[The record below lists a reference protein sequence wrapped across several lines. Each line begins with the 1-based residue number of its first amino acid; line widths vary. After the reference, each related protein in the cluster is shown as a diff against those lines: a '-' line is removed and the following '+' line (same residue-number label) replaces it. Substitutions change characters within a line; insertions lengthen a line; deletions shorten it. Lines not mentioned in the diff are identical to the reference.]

1 MNWQNAGV
9 LIALAVVFISV
20 IGHAI
25 TMAWWAA
32 RINTTVEKLN
42 DMIKEQKAEFEKRD
56 VLLTKMWDKHDALKD
71 RVTILESK

>member
-9 LIALAVVFISV
+9 LIALVVVFISV

-42 DMIKEQKAEFEKRD
+42 EMIADQKKEFEKRD
-56 VLLTKMWDKHDALKD
+56 TLMAKMWDKHDALKD